1 MTKAEMIEE
10 IAKAADLSKAKALEI
25 FEKTFDVISKVIK
38 KDKKILIPGFGSFA
52 VAKRNARTGRNPKTG
67 ETIKIKASKTVRFK
81 PATKLKESI

>member
-38 KDKKILIPGFGSFA
+38 KDKKIFILGFGSFA